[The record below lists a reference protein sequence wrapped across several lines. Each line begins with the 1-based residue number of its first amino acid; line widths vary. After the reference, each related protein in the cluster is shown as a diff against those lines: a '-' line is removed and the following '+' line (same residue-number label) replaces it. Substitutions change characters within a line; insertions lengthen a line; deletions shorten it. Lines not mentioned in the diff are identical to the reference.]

1 MHPKKNS
8 SNNAREQA
16 YKSLLKIDREGAFS
30 NLEIRQTLSRL
41 SFNAEDANLYT
52 LLVYGVLQN
61 QIFLDYCLDQLIK
74 EQVYSWTCQT
84 PDGEKSA
91 RFLSE

>member
-8 SNNAREQA
+8 LNNARERA

-30 NLEIRQTLSRL
+30 NLEIRQMLSRFL
-41 SFNAEDANLYT
+41 FNAEDAHLYT

-74 EQVYSWTCQT
+74 EPKRAQ
-84 PDGEKSA
+84 
-91 RFLSE
+91 